1 MSADTQTPNGG
12 DTNERLAR
20 IEEKLDDHRKVESK
34 NGEAIQAL
42 SGQVKGMS
50 EQMVTKKEFGKLD
63 ETLRGIQSDI
73 SDLRRR

>member
-1 MSADTQTPNGG
+1 MSQDNQDAI
-12 DTNERLAR
+12 ERLTR
-20 IEEKLDDHRKVESK
+20 IERKLDDHREVESK

-42 SGQVKGMS
+42 STQVKGMS

-63 ETLRGIQSDI
+63 ETLRGIQADI

>member
-1 MSADTQTPNGG
+1 
-12 DTNERLAR
+12 
-20 IEEKLDDHRKVESK
+20 
-34 NGEAIQAL
+34 
-42 SGQVKGMS
+42 MS